1 MGFPTTTEI
10 SFCSLKIPNLS
21 LRMTAQLKNV
31 FQTVECCLLRRHKHQ
46 SLYDNS
52 PKLRQN
58 VISDR
63 KGLSFT
69 WIICQSRIQSTPFL
83 VRNECKN
90 VGPPSNFFLLS
101 LALLCGL
108 SGRRILLQKC
118 GKRLWMTMTYGEY
131 SKHFSQYLRQTL
143 LCAQNCTHSW
153 SKKKTAQNSL
163 GHPFTQKISF
173 AYIFRNYYQWKTE
186 MTQSPGC
193 WRTSWVHE

>member
-10 SFCSLKIPNLS
+10 TFCSLKIPNLL
-21 LRMTAQLKNV
+21 LRMTVQWKT
-31 FQTVECCLLRRHKHQ
+31 FSKLLNAVSSGDINTKA
-46 SLYDNS
+46 
-52 PKLRQN
+52 
-58 VISDR
+58 
-63 KGLSFT
+63 FMT
-69 WIICQSRIQSTPFL
+69 T
-83 VRNECKN
+83 VRNYAKTWSQTGRDC
-90 VGPPSNFFLLS
+90 LS
-101 LALLCGL
+101 RE
-108 SGRRILLQKC
+108 SFVRIESKVHLFWSEMNAKMLDRPQTSFSFHLRFCAAYRSEESYYRKC

-143 LCAQNCTHSW
+143 LGAQNCTHSW

-163 GHPFTQKISF
+163 GHPFTQKISL